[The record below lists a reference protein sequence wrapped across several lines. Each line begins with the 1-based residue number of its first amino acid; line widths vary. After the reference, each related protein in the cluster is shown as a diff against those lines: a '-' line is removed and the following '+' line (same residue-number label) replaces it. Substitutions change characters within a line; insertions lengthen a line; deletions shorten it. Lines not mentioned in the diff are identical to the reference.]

1 MNIAIVTNRLA
12 RNEGQGR
19 VNYEIAR
26 IAAERGHDVTC
37 IAHTVHSDLHVHPK
51 ISWIQMPDAD
61 WPIALV
67 GIPNFA
73 RAATRWLQS
82 YGDAFDVVIGNGF
95 NTWFPVDINIVHFVH
110 TAWRQ
115 SPVHD
120 ARTSRGIKGWYQRLY
135 SWLNA
140 NLETQVLPR
149 ARTNVA
155 VSNKVKQELT
165 ESGLP
170 PKTIRVIHNGVDTD
184 EFAPGPT
191 DRTALDLPENVPLA
205 LFAGDIGTPCKN
217 LDSVLHA
224 LCDVPDLHVAVAGS
238 TDRSPFPG
246 LARRLN
252 LTNRVHFLGFRTD
265 VADLMRAADF
275 FVFPSR
281 YEACSL
287 VLLEA
292 MASGLPIVTAQ
303 TAGGAELVDD
313 TCGVVLDDP
322 DDRERLAATLQTLTA
337 RPSRRARMKRHARDR
352 ALNHTWTLMAEAYL
366 DLMSTL
372 RHHST
377 AAAVAT

>member
-12 RNEGQGR
+12 CNEGQGR

-26 IAAERGHDVTC
+26 IAADRGHHVTC
-37 IAHTVHSDLHVHPK
+37 IAHEVHSDLHVHPAV
-51 ISWIQMPDAD
+51 SWIQMPDSD
-61 WPIALV
+61 RPVALI
-67 GIPNFA
+67 GTPRFA

-82 YGDAFDVVIGNGF
+82 HRDEFDILIGNGF

-110 TAWRQ
+110 SAWRQ
-115 SPVHD
+115 SPVHN
-120 ARTSRGIKGWYQRLY
+120 AKTSRGINGWYQWLY

-149 ARTNVA
+149 ARTIVA

-165 ESGLP
+165 EVGLS

-184 EFAPGPT
+184 EFSPGPT
-191 DRTALDLPENVPLA
+191 DRTALDLPENTPLA
-205 LFAGDIGTPCKN
+205 LFAGDIRTPRKN
-217 LDSVLHA
+217 LDSVLYA
-224 LCDVPDLHVAVAGS
+224 LSDVPDLHVAVAGS
-238 TDRSPFPG
+238 TDRSPFPN
-246 LARRLN
+246 LARRLG
-252 LTNRVHFLGFRTD
+252 LTDRVHFLGFRTD

-313 TCGVVLDDP
+313 ECGVVLDDP
-322 DDRERLAATLQTLTA
+322 DNRERLSAALQALTTH
-337 RPSRRARMKRHARDR
+337 PSRRARMSRHARNR

-366 DLMSTL
+366 YLMDDLHHRSTVM
-372 RHHST
+372 T
-377 AAAVAT
+377 A